1 MNIGEV
7 YNRIHL
13 WRKENIKE
21 RHFLLFTCFIV
32 GILTALAA
40 YLLKLAIHFIELFL
54 TNNFSQTGA
63 NYLYLVYPIIGILLA
78 GLFVKVLGKGRYQP
92 RRYKDPL
99 LHLTT
104 EKPNQ
109 ATQHLYFTD
118 GKFHHNRFWRIG
130 RGRSAY
136 RIDGI
141 GHRFERGAL
150 FQARSA

>member
-54 TNNFSQTGA
+54 TNNFHKPVPITSIWSIPSLVAAPDSLSSTG
-63 NYLYLVYPIIGILLA
+63 
-78 GLFVKVLGKGRYQP
+78 
-92 RRYKDPL
+92 
-99 LHLTT
+99 
-104 EKPNQ
+104 
-109 ATQHLYFTD
+109 
-118 GKFHHNRFWRIG
+118 
-130 RGRSAY
+130 
-136 RIDGI
+136 
-141 GHRFERGAL
+141 
-150 FQARSA
+150 